1 MGLGSFCELLVAGQQ
16 RAGGGFPRLCW
27 AERGR
32 PGGASGG
39 KQVCLA
45 TLGSQDRLLEHRSQ
59 GVWGC
64 HLLIGKL
71 SEEVAYSDSFG

>member
-39 KQVCLA
+39 RQDCL
-45 TLGSQDRLLEHRSQ
+45 LGYPGKPGQASRTPVTR
-59 GVWGC
+59 GVGLPFADWQ
-64 HLLIGKL
+64 I
-71 SEEVAYSDSFG
+71 E